1 MAHSLASTEPKDKS
15 KQALGSG
22 PQKSSIQ
29 DFRLANSIILTMHY
43 SHGRMKRSAKTAR
56 FIQCR
61 VAPVKAKSTGESR
74 VGEAN
79 EDLHSFLVRELPPG
93 KTKQASY
100 LMEVLREAG
109 ARFDRY
115 DAKRNEWLNYATRRS
130 RLATIT
136 NLLEELES
144 CLCDLDILSR
154 DELANRV
161 DPKMIETF
169 VGSIRLLRKE
179 TTNLAK
185 ETQKNGRPRELA
197 EEMDHGPCGHLRKR
211 FWSTCRYLGIR
222 RDPDE
227 TAGQVL

>member
-1 MAHSLASTEPKDKS
+1 M
-15 KQALGSG
+15 SG
-22 PQKSSIQ
+22 
-29 DFRLANSIILTMHY
+29 
-43 SHGRMKRSAKTAR
+43 
-56 FIQCR
+56 C
-61 VAPVKAKSTGESR
+61 PVKAKSTGESR

-130 RLATIT
+130 RLETIT

-185 ETQKNGRPRELA
+185 LTRRDADPLLEKVEAVVRGVEAVSTVALLDLLGLPKTTGNGRRVAQSMRSLGFIPIKSRRLMPGGYRDTVTRGWA
-197 EEMDHGPCGHLRKR
+197 RPLRKLR
-211 FWSTCRYLGIR
+211 TSNPHHHQSNDYGRSTRGL
-222 RDPDE
+222 P
-227 TAGQVL
+227 

>member
-1 MAHSLASTEPKDKS
+1 M
-15 KQALGSG
+15 SG
-22 PQKSSIQ
+22 
-29 DFRLANSIILTMHY
+29 
-43 SHGRMKRSAKTAR
+43 
-56 FIQCR
+56 C
-61 VAPVKAKSTGESR
+61 PVKAKSTGESR

-130 RLATIT
+130 RLETIT
-136 NLLEELES
+136 KLLEELES

-197 EEMDHGPCGHLRKR
+197 EERWIMELADIYENAFGRPAGIWGSGATPTKRRGKFYDLLELSRPTTLARDGKLSLRQIARMLKR
-211 FWSTCRYLGIR
+211 RK
-222 RDPDE
+222 
-227 TAGQVL
+227 A